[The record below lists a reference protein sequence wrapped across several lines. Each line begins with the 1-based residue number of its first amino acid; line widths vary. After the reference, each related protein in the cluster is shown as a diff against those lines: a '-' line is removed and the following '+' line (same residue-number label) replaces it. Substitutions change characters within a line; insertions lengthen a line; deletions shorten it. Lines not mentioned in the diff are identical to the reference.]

1 MNAKGMV
8 DSAYFIR
15 GYATHGYP
23 SVPIYP
29 ASHGCFRLPIPD
41 ARSVFNWIDDRHAGR
56 RVPLSRG
63 APRSRPCRGAARP
76 CRDAGPPRAVMKRA
90 R

>member
-1 MNAKGMV
+1 MV

-23 SVPIYP
+23 SVPIFP

-41 ARSVFNWIDDRHAGR
+41 ARSVFDWIEIGTPVDVYR
-56 RVPLSRG
+56 
-63 APRSRPCRGAARP
+63 
-76 CRDAGPPRAVMKRA
+76 
-90 R
+90 

>member
-1 MNAKGMV
+1 MYLKTPGVNAKGMV

-23 SVPIYP
+23 SVPVFP

-41 ARSVFNWIDDRHAGR
+41 ARSVFNWIEIGTPVDVYR
-56 RVPLSRG
+56 
-63 APRSRPCRGAARP
+63 
-76 CRDAGPPRAVMKRA
+76 
-90 R
+90 